1 LIASGRVRVGAVTSP
16 KPGTLVAPVD
26 PLHVEDPSPYVGRGA
41 YKLDAALEA
50 FPVAVAG
57 RRAIDVGASTGGFT
71 DRLLQGGAVSVVAV
85 DVGHGQLHWRIR
97 QDPRVVA
104 VERTNIRTADPEAL
118 GAPFDVVVADLSF
131 ISLATVAA
139 ALARLG
145 EATSDWIVL
154 VKPQFEVGKGRVGKG
169 GVVRDA
175 STRAS
180 AIHSAVDAL
189 ADAGVGAKGIVP
201 SPITGAAGNQE
212 YLVWARRGARDLR
225 TETIDRIARD
235 GHG

>member
-1 LIASGRVRVGAVTSP
+1 M
-16 KPGTLVAPVD
+16 VAPAD

-71 DRLLQGGAVSVVAV
+71 DRLLQGGAASVVAL
-85 DVGHGQLHWRIR
+85 DVGHGQLHWRLR
-97 QDPRVVA
+97 QDRRVVV

-131 ISLATVAA
+131 ISLATVAS
-139 ALARLG
+139 ALASLG
-145 EATSDWIVL
+145 DDSTDWIVL
-154 VKPQFEVGKGRVGKG
+154 VKPQFEVGKDRVGKG

-189 ADAGVGAKGIVP
+189 ADAGVGAKGIVA

-212 YLVWARRGARDLR
+212 YLVWARRGARSI
-225 TETIDRIARD
+225 TAETIDRIVRD